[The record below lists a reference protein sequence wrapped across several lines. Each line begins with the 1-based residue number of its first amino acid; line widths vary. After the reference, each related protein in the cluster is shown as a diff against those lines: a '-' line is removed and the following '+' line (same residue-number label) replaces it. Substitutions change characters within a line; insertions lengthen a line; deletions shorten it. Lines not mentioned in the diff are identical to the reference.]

1 MTSFSQYKGMIPTS
15 YINGCTKIILRKN
28 SSWRYLNEI
37 QPHFFSRNER
47 TLFIPLHFKEITLQ
61 KSGLTCAPYTI
72 LLKNVKKKKN
82 R

>member
-28 SSWRYLNEI
+28 Y
-37 QPHFFSRNER
+37 SRKER

-72 LLKNVKKKKN
+72 LLKNVKKKN
-82 R
+82 S